1 MKGIQRPRIDND
13 IPLLLLDLIKP
24 EIFQLP
30 FQLALSG
37 REKRASRS
45 FFFPFP
51 SPFFFL
57 FFLFFFFFPFFF
69 FLQHRIGFYKNDRF
83 IFQIFDNR
91 SVHPSIA
98 QPISNHRSQPINML
112 FERELDIFAMSSGLI
127 YPILFEHRSFYVAF
141 ITMIYD
147 PFYTGVVPIVVSG
160 DWKFQNW
167 EFFSF
172 CVVERFSKNP

>member
-57 FFLFFFFFPFFF
+57 FFLFFFF
-69 FLQHRIGFYKNDRF
+69 LQHRIGFYQNDRF